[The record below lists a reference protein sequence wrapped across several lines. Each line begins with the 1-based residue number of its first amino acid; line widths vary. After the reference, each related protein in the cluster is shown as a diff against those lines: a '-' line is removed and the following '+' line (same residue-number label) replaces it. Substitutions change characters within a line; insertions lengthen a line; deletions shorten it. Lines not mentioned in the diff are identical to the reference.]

1 MSKLYI
7 ERTNSTPEI
16 NLDTESGKYSIRGFS
31 YPHDTRNIYKPV
43 WDWFDDLKLDSGKE
57 FKLEI
62 GLAHISSNSLIAI
75 NQILTNVRELKDSGV
90 KTKVIWS
97 YDEEDEDCLEVGVEL
112 SGVSGLSFDFIAE
125 DTDE

>member
-1 MSKLYI
+1 MTKLYI
-7 ERTNSTPEI
+7 ERTDSTPEI
-16 NLDTESGKYSIRGFS
+16 NLDTESGNYSIMGFS
-31 YPHDTRNIYKPV
+31 YPHDTRNFYKPV
-43 WDWFDDLKLDSGKE
+43 WDWFDDLELDSGKE

-75 NQILTNVRELKDSGV
+75 NQILTSVRELKDSGV

-125 DTDE
+125 DMDE

>member
-1 MSKLYI
+1 MGKLYI

-31 YPHDTRNIYKPV
+31 YPHDTRKFYKPA

-57 FKLEI
+57 FQLVI

-75 NQILTNVRELKDSGV
+75 NQILTSVRALKDSGV
-90 KTKVIWS
+90 PAKVIWA
-97 YDEEDEDCLEVGVEL
+97 YDKEDEDWLAVGVEL
-112 SGVSGLSFDFIAE
+112 SDISGLPFDFIAE
-125 DTDE
+125 DLGE